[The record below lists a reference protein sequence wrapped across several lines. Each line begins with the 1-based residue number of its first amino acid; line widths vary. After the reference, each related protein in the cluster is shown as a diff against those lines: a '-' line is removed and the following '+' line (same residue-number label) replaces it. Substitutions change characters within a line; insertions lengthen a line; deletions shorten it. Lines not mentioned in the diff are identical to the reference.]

1 MKSTFDI
8 AKVPQEQ
15 LVAFFGLPFAVA
27 AIDGS
32 VEKEELLSIFENID
46 LDLLDDENK
55 KKVSDFII
63 SPPNY
68 NECIIK
74 IANGSDELRFAVI
87 VNVVDVILADD
98 LMEHEEKEFLD
109 FLCAQLNITNSQKEA
124 IINFVKETKRVIRE
138 GLDSNIAEKTI
149 KNAVSG
155 LAAVGVPIAAVYMS
169 GSVIG
174 LSAAGLTSGLAALG
188 LGLGMV
194 SGIGTAILIGTG
206 VFLGAKKI
214 LGDSN
219 HKKET
224 ILKERNERKFQL
236 VIKNLQEAI
245 DKIITRITELEDK
258 AKIAEANEEAIELL
272 RKRLTA
278 LQKALKVKQ
287 QKLNS

>member
-109 FLCAQLNITNSQKEA
+109 FLCAQLNITNPQKEA

-138 GLDSNIAEKTI
+138 GLDSNIAKKTI

-214 LGDSN
+214 LGDRN
-219 HKKET
+219 NKKET

-245 DKIITRITELEDK
+245 DKI
-258 AKIAEANEEAIELL
+258 
-272 RKRLTA
+272 
-278 LQKALKVKQ
+278 Q
-287 QKLNS
+287 NS